1 MEIYQNNCSYNFRTL
16 IYYVKL
22 WYMYYGEKTMVLW
35 KKLCYYAENYVTMPK
50 TMEL

>member
-22 WYMYYGEKTMVLW
+22 WYMYYR
-35 KKLCYYAENYVTMPK
+35 KKLWYYGKKCYNGKNYVTMPK

>member
-22 WYMYYGEKTMVLW
+22 WYMYNGKNYGTLEKTMVRW
-35 KKLCYYAENYVTMPK
+35 KKLCM
-50 TMEL
+50 